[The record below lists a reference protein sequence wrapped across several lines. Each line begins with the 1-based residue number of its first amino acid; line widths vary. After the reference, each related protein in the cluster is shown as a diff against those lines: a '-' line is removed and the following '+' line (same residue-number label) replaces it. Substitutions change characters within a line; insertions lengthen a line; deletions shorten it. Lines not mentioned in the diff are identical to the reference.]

1 MTEPELS
8 RSNTIYEGTRFESNE
23 TIIDIHAGNP
33 DLIDLVAAREARA
46 VADAEIA
53 AARKEAADAET
64 RDSEEAWRVG
74 ECLNFYRGH
83 ELREAA

>member
-23 TIIDIHAGNP
+23 TVIDIHAGNP
-33 DLIDLVAAREARA
+33 DLIDLAAAREARA

-53 AARKEAADAET
+53 AAREAAANAET
-64 RDSEEAWRVG
+64 RDPDQAHTIGAR
-74 ECLNFYRGH
+74 LLYYRG
-83 ELREAA
+83 EAIRSAA